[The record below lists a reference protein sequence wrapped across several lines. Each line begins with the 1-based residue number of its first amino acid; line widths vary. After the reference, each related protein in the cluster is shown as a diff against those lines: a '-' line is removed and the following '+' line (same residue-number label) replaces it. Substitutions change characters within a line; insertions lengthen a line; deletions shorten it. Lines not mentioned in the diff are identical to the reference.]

1 MFEDQVGLHSDCMG
15 CEGKLEQVGSRQ
27 GQVITPTSAASIAVP
42 LDIATTSL
50 IVLCCYYCS
59 LLLAQ
64 VWTQLLDQVGPC
76 ASSQACRQE
85 PRPGGRAQ
93 RTTIMDNQMEK
104 KIENEMETGIIW
116 GYVGVILGFQWALES
131 GA

>member
-15 CEGKLEQVGSRQ
+15 REGKLEQVGSRQ
-27 GQVITPTSAASIAVP
+27 GQVITLTSAASIAVP

-93 RTTIMDNQMEK
+93 RTTLMENQME
-104 KIENEMETGIIW
+104 NETETGTIW